1 MPRAEE
7 AGAWVKQVPPR
18 LSVAM
23 FRCVSASRLGGQ
35 MRPDRVLIVDDDG
48 ATRRGTTPPDLLIT
62 DIRLDAYNGLQLILN
77 SPHQIPTIV
86 ITGFADP
93 VLEAEARRGGAAY
106 LVKPVQPRDLLA
118 LVGEKLAARHFSP
131 GKP

>member
-1 MPRAEE
+1 
-7 AGAWVKQVPPR
+7 
-18 LSVAM
+18 
-23 FRCVSASRLGGQ
+23 

-48 ATRRGTTPPDLLIT
+48 ATRRGLAQLLVQAGYDATAVGSFDEARRIINATPPDLLIT

-77 SPHQIPTIV
+77 SPYRIPTIV

-106 LVKPVQPRDLLA
+106 MVKPVLPQDLLA
-118 LVGEKLAARHFSP
+118 LVAEKLGPRDVNPEAP
-131 GKP
+131 

>member
-1 MPRAEE
+1 
-7 AGAWVKQVPPR
+7 
-18 LSVAM
+18 
-23 FRCVSASRLGGQ
+23 

-48 ATRRGTTPPDLLIT
+48 ATRRGLARLLFQAGYEATAVGTFDEARRIIGTTPPDLLIT

-106 LVKPVQPRDLLA
+106 LVKPVQPSDLLA
-118 LVGEKLAARHFSP
+118 LVGEKLAARHLSP
-131 GKP
+131 GKL